1 MAMMNTRSEDAEL
14 LEPQPQGLGVRDE
27 TRVLADE
34 EVEGDEREPDGDDG
48 EDPPA
53 DPIRRRGE
61 ELHSCYTRP
70 AVDLK
75 LVKVVV
81 VRCRSRRGGRPFMTS
96 TSVVVSSGLASRVLA
111 KAGWVATDDRG
122 DLDDHWSITIRV
134 VGYLAGY
141 VDVTSSARFPREQ
154 KSEDDT

>member
-1 MAMMNTRSEDAEL
+1 
-14 LEPQPQGLGVRDE
+14 
-27 TRVLADE
+27 
-34 EVEGDEREPDGDDG
+34 
-48 EDPPA
+48 
-53 DPIRRRGE
+53 
-61 ELHSCYTRP
+61 
-70 AVDLK
+70 VDLK

-81 VRCRSRRGGRPFMTS
+81 VRVSILSWWQTVHDLHLGGRLVWTR
-96 TSVVVSSGLASRVLA
+96 LRVLA